1 MCGRGKKMDSEKT
14 LENKAV
20 NGFYVIWGAQAVS
33 LLGSN
38 LIGFALVWYLTELTG
53 SAVVLAT
60 ASLMNTLPQVI
71 LGPFAGA
78 LIDRWNRRVVL
89 IAADGIIAIATLF
102 LAYLFLIDVA
112 EIWHIYV
119 LMFIRSTAGGFH
131 WAAMQASTSLMV
143 PEDKLPRINGLNQLL
158 NGSMMIAAPPLG
170 ALLLDVLPIQG
181 ILGIDVVTAVIAI
194 TPLFFTLIPQPMRD
208 GISEQEGL
216 AGVLADMREGLTFIW
231 GWKGLRLVLF
241 LSMLLNFLV
250 LPGVAVLP
258 LLATDHFGGG
268 ALQLAWLEASFGLG
282 MIAGGLLLSVWGG
295 FKEKIFTGMLGVAGL
310 GVGLL
315 IVSAAP
321 SAYLWVGVA
330 GLLFSS
336 LCNAM
341 TGGILFSLLQIVVPA
356 DKQGRVFTILVSGGS
371 LMTPIGL
378 AIGGPVVET
387 FGVMS
392 WFLIGGTVAMIVGIG
407 GLFVPALRRME
418 ADGKAR
424 LAVSGV

>member
-1 MCGRGKKMDSEKT
+1 MENVKTSESKSMGT
-14 LENKAV
+14 
-20 NGFYVIWGAQAVS
+20 FYAIWSAQAVS
-33 LLGSN
+33 LLGSH
-38 LIGFALVWYLTELTG
+38 LVGFALVWYLTDLTG
-53 SAVVLAT
+53 SAVVLAL
-60 ASLMNTLPQVI
+60 ASMMQMLPQIV

-89 IAADGIIAIATLF
+89 IVADSIIAIATLI
-102 LAYLFLIDVA
+102 LAYLFLVGVV
-112 EIWHIYV
+112 EIWHIYI
-119 LMFIRSTAGGFH
+119 LMFVRSTAGGFH

-143 PEDKLPRINGLNQLL
+143 PENKLPRINGLNQLL
-158 NGSMMIAAPPLG
+158 HGSMMIAAPPLG
-170 ALLLDVLPIQG
+170 ALLLDVLPMQG
-181 ILGIDVVTAVIAI
+181 ILAIDVVTAVIAI
-194 TPLFFTLIPQPMRD
+194 TPLFFIMIPQPTRD
-208 GISEQEGL
+208 GISEQEGF

-231 GWKGLRLVLF
+231 EWKGLRLVLF

-250 LPGVAVLP
+250 MPGMAVLP

-282 MIAGGLLLSVWGG
+282 MIAGGLLLSMWGG
-295 FKEKIFTGMLGVAGL
+295 FKEKIFTGMLGVVGL

-321 SAYLWVGVA
+321 GAYLWVGVA
-330 GLLFSS
+330 GLLFAS

-341 TGGILFSLLQIVVPA
+341 ANGILFSILQIVVPA

-387 FGVMS
+387 FGVLS
-392 WFLIGGTVAMIVGIG
+392 WFLIGGTAAVIMGIG
-407 GLFVPALRRME
+407 GLFIPALRNME
-418 ADGKAR
+418 SDGEAR
-424 LAVSGV
+424 LAEGSA